1 MTAQQPVEDRQAR
14 PLTVD
19 DIPGPKGL
27 PVVGNMFDVPSE
39 STIVTLMELVREYGP
54 MIRLRTPAG
63 DRFAAS
69 GLAMIDDLCD
79 DERFDKLVGDGQKAV
94 RSFGRSAGLFTSDTD
109 DPNWSKAHN
118 ILLPNFS
125 QQAMRDYVPMM
136 NDIATQLMQ
145 KWERLNPGEPV
156 DVTADMTRLT
166 LDTIALCGF
175 GYRFNSFYRDTM
187 HPFVEAMYGVLGES
201 QKRARALPIQT
212 KLRRG
217 ASKKLTENYRYMESE
232 VQQIIDERRR
242 AGNVDDHKDLLA
254 AMLTGVDKRTGEKLS
269 DDNIVAQCQTF
280 LIAGHETTSGLLSF
294 TISFLIKHPEVVA
307 RAQEEVDRVLGTDT
321 SLLPTYQQVQGLT
334 YINQILS
341 ETLRLWPTVAAF
353 TRYPYQDAMVGPY
366 LMPKGSSITGL
377 TIMLHRDPSV
387 WGADAEEY
395 NPDHFRPETRSQIP
409 PNAFKPFGSGQRA
422 CIGRQFAMQEA
433 MLVLGMLLQRFD
445 FVDYLNYQL
454 KIKEGLTIKPDG
466 LSIQIKQRPGRTT
479 ATTPIT
485 ITTAPTNGQ
494 AAEPAARP
502 QRTGEGHNTPL
513 MVLFGS
519 NLGTA
524 EGIASRIAQDGSDR
538 GYAVTLGALDDHTGE
553 LPHEGALVVVCAS
566 YNGHPPDNAERFC
579 RWITD
584 SATPSDA
591 GSGLAFSVFGC
602 GNMDWASTYQAV
614 PTLIDTQLEAHGAR
628 RVHPRGEGDAR
639 SDFDGQFSEWYQ
651 ELWSSLADGLGLGA
665 ESTTA
670 STTEPRLQLTM
681 ENKQTTNPV
690 VMSYRANPS
699 TLVVN
704 RELLKNGQSASDDSR
719 SARHI
724 ELELPAGME
733 YQTGDHLGVLPRNNI
748 DLIRRVMARF
758 GLDAGT
764 YLTINPT
771 GGGTYTHLPLGEAAP
786 LLGILGACV
795 ELQDVASRSDLAV
808 LARYASDPAEAE
820 KLQAMSGLDEAG
832 RKAYREQVATRR
844 LSVLELLDDFPSV
857 DLPFNVYLELLP
869 PMRPR
874 YYSISSSPAVTS
886 TCHLTVGVL
895 HGPARSGDGYFNGVA
910 SNHLGSSMENST
922 QFTFVRKPTIPFRPP
937 ANPHTPMIM
946 VGAGTGMAPF
956 RGFLQER
963 AALAEQGVPVG
974 KSVLF
979 YGCRNAEHDM
989 LYADELK
996 SFETSGITELQVA
1009 FSREPGQPR
1018 TFVQQLIERE
1028 RDKVWDLI
1036 ASGAVIYVCG
1046 NANTMAPGVRAA
1058 LMDIYQ
1064 AKTNGSDPSADE
1076 WLQGLRDADRY
1087 LEDIWGEMASGL

>member
-1 MTAQQPVEDRQAR
+1 MTTSPSVENPTTT

-19 DIPGPKGL
+19 DIPGPKGK
-27 PVVGNMFDVPSE
+27 PIVGNMFDVPPE
-39 STIVTLMELVREYGP
+39 RTIVTLMELTRKFGP

-63 DRFAAS
+63 DRFATS

-156 DVTADMTRLT
+156 EVTADMTRLT

-201 QKRARALPIQT
+201 QRRARALPIQT

-217 ASKKLTENYRYMESE
+217 ASKKLAENYRYMEGE

-242 AGNVDDHKDLLA
+242 SGDIEDHKDLLSR
-254 AMLTGVDKRTGEKLS
+254 MLTGVDKKTGQKLD

-294 TISFLIKHPEVVA
+294 AISFLIKHPEVVA
-307 RAQEEVDRVLGTDT
+307 RAQDEVDRVLGTDI
-321 SLLPTYQQVQGLT
+321 SLLPTYQQIQGLT

-341 ETLRLWPTVAAF
+341 ETLRLWPTVSGF
-353 TRYPYQDAMVGPY
+353 TRYPYQDARVGPY
-366 LMPKGSSITGL
+366 LMPKGSSITAL
-377 TIMLHRDPSV
+377 TIMLHRDPAV
-387 WGADAEEY
+387 WGADAEDF
-395 NPDHFRPETRSQIP
+395 NPDHFRPEARSQIP

-433 MLVLGMLLQRFD
+433 MLVLGMLLQRFE
-445 FVDYLNYQL
+445 FVDYLNYEL
-454 KIKEGLTIKPDG
+454 KVKEGLTIKPEG
-466 LSIQIKQRPGRTT
+466 LFIKIKQRSGRTT
-479 ATTPIT
+479 GTAPIT
-485 ITTAPTNGQ
+485 ITTPASNGK
-494 AAEPAARP
+494 AAEPKARR

-524 EGIASRIAQDGSDR
+524 EGVANKIAQDGSDR
-538 GYAVTLGALDDHTGE
+538 GYAVTLGALDDHTGA

-566 YNGHPPDNAERFC
+566 YNGKPPDNAERFC

-584 SATPSDA
+584 AATPADA
-591 GSGLAFSVFGC
+591 ASGLAFSVFGC

-614 PTLIDTQLEAHGAR
+614 PTLLDEQLVAHGGTR
-628 RVHPRGEGDAR
+628 IRDRGEGDAR
-639 SDFDGQFSEWYQ
+639 SDFDGQFSDWYSG
-651 ELWSSLADGLGLGA
+651 LWPAVTEKLGLT
-665 ESTTA
+665 EEA
-670 STTEPRLQLTM
+670 SAARSSTEPRLQLSMT
-681 ENKQTTNPV
+681 NRQTTNPV
-690 VMSYRANPS
+690 VVSYRALPS
-699 TLVVN
+699 TLLIN
-704 RELLKNGQSASDDSR
+704 RELLNGKEAATGAR

-724 ELELPAGME
+724 ELQLPDGTE
-733 YQTGDHLGVLPRNNI
+733 YATGDHLGVMPRNNI

-764 YLTINPT
+764 YLTITST
-771 GGGTYTHLPLGEAAP
+771 GGSFTHLPIGEPTP
-786 LLGILGACV
+786 LLGVLGSCV
-795 ELQDVASRSDLAV
+795 ELQDVATRTDLGA
-808 LARYASDPAEAE
+808 LSRYAKDPQEQAE
-820 KLQAMSGLDEAG
+820 LLTMSALDEQGKA
-832 RKAYREQVATRR
+832 AYRDKVAVPRKP
-844 LSVLELLDDFPSV
+844 VLELLDDYPSV

-874 YYSISSSPAVTS
+874 YYSISSCPAATS

-895 HGPARSGDGYFNGVA
+895 RGPARSGHGTFSGVA
-910 SNHLGSSMENST
+910 SGHLEASMEGST
-922 QFTFVRKPTIPFRPP
+922 VFTFVRRPTIPFHPP
-937 ANPHTPMIM
+937 ANPHLPMIM
-946 VGAGTGMAPF
+946 VGAGTGVAPF

-963 AALAEQGVPVG
+963 ADLKEKGAPIGE
-974 KSVLF
+974 SILF
-979 YGCRNAEHDM
+979 FGCRNAENDF
-989 LYADELK
+989 LYADELQR
-996 SFETSGITELQVA
+996 FADSGVTDLQVA
-1009 FSREPGQPR
+1009 FSRADGQPR
-1018 TFVQQLIERE
+1018 TYVQDLIERE
-1028 RDKVWDLI
+1028 QDHVWDLL
-1036 ASGAVIYVCG
+1036 AAGAVIYICG
-1046 NANTMAPGVRAA
+1046 NAHTMAPGVRAA
-1058 LMDIYQ
+1058 LTKIHQ
-1064 AKTNGSDPSADE
+1064 NKTGGSAEAAQQWLAD
-1076 WLQGLRDADRY
+1076 LKASDRL
-1087 LEDIWGEMASGL
+1087 LEDIWGETAAGI

>member
-1 MTAQQPVEDRQAR
+1 MTAPQPLEDRQAT

-27 PVVGNMFDVPSE
+27 PVVGNMFDVPPE
-39 STIVTLMELVREYGP
+39 RTIVTLMELTREYGP
-54 MIRLRTPAG
+54 MIRLRTPGG
-63 DRFAAS
+63 DRFATS

-145 KWERLNPGEPV
+145 KWDRLNPGEPV

-201 QKRARALPIQT
+201 QRRARALPIQT

-217 ASKKLTENYRYMESE
+217 ASRQLAENYRYMEGE

-242 AGNVDDHKDLLA
+242 AGNVEDHKDLLS

-334 YINQILS
+334 YVNQILS
-341 ETLRLWPTVAAF
+341 ETLRLWPTVSGF
-353 TRYPYQDAMVGPY
+353 TRYPYEDAMVGPY

-377 TIMLHRDPSV
+377 TIMLHRDRSV

-395 NPDHFRPETRSQIP
+395 NPDHFRPETRSQLP

-433 MLVLGMLLQRFD
+433 MLVLGMLLQRFE
-445 FVDYLNYQL
+445 FVDYLNYEL
-454 KIKEGLTIKPDG
+454 KVKEGLTIKPEG
-466 LSIQIKQRPGRTT
+466 LLIKIKQRPGRTT
-479 ATTPIT
+479 GIAPIAITTPP
-485 ITTAPTNGQ
+485 ANGQ
-494 AAEPAARP
+494 AAEPKARP

-513 MVLFGS
+513 MILFGS

-553 LPHEGALVVVCAS
+553 LPHEGALIVVCAS
-566 YNGHPPDNAERFC
+566 YNGKPPDNAERFC

-584 SATPSDA
+584 SATPADA

-614 PTLIDTQLEAHGAR
+614 PTLIDTQLESHGAHR
-628 RVHPRGEGDAR
+628 IHARGEGDAR

-651 ELWSSLADGLGLGA
+651 GLWPSLADGLGLGT

-670 STTEPRLQLTM
+670 SITEPRLRLTM

-690 VMSYRANPS
+690 VMSYRAHPS
-699 TLVVN
+699 IVLIN
-704 RELLKNGQSASDDSR
+704 RELLRNGQSATDSR

-733 YQTGDHLGVLPRNNI
+733 YQTGDHLGILPRNNV

-764 YLTINPT
+764 YITINPS
-771 GGGTYTHLPLGEAAP
+771 GGGTYTHLPLGEPAP

-795 ELQDVASRSDLAV
+795 ELQDVASRNDLAV
-808 LARYASDPAEAE
+808 LARYATDPDQAAE
-820 KLQAMSGLDEAG
+820 LTAMSGLDDAG
-832 RKAYREQVATRR
+832 RAAYREKVATPRQ
-844 LSVLELLDDFPSV
+844 SVLELLDDFPSV

-874 YYSISSSPAVTS
+874 YYSISSSPAVANN
-886 TCHLTVGVL
+886 CHITVGVV

-910 SNHLGSSMENST
+910 SNHLASSMENST

-937 ANPHTPMIM
+937 ENPHLSMIM

-963 AALAEQGVPVG
+963 AALAEKGVPVG
-974 KSVLF
+974 ESMLF

-996 SFETSGITELQVA
+996 SFEESGITKLQVA

-1018 TFVQQLIERE
+1018 TFVQHLIQRE
-1028 RDKVWDLI
+1028 GDHVWDLI
-1036 ASGAVIYVCG
+1036 EAGAVIYVCG

-1058 LMDIYQ
+1058 LMDIYR

-1076 WLQGLRDADRY
+1076 WFKGLRDADRY

>member
-1 MTAQQPVEDRQAR
+1 MTTSQPLQDRQTT

-19 DIPGPKGL
+19 DIPAPKGL
-27 PVVGNMFDVPSE
+27 PVVGNMFDVPPDHQIQS
-39 STIVTLMELVREYGP
+39 LMKITRELGP
-54 MIRLRTPAG
+54 MVKLRTPAG
-63 DRFAAS
+63 DRFVAS

-79 DERFDKLVGDGQKAV
+79 DERFDKLVGDAQKAV

-136 NDIATQLMQ
+136 NDIATQLME
-145 KWERLNPGEPV
+145 KWERLNPGEEV

-175 GYRFNSFYRDTM
+175 GYRFNSFYRDTL
-187 HPFVEAMYGVLGES
+187 HPFVEAMYGMLAES
-201 QKRARALPIQT
+201 GRRARELPLQT

-217 ASKKLTENYRYMESE
+217 ASRKLAENYRYMENT

-242 AGNVDDHKDLLA
+242 AGNVEDHKDLLSR
-254 AMLTGVDKRTGEKLS
+254 MLTGVDKQTGEKLS

-294 TISFLIKHPEVVA
+294 AISFLIKHPEVVA
-307 RAQEEVDRVLGTDT
+307 RAQQEVDRVLGTDI
-321 SLLPTYQQVQGLT
+321 SVLPTYQQVVGLT
-334 YINQILS
+334 YVNQILS
-341 ETLRLWPTVAAF
+341 ETLRLWPTVSGF
-353 TRYPYQDAMVGPY
+353 TRYPYEDAMVGPY
-366 LMPKGSSITGL
+366 LMPKGSSITAL
-377 TIMLHRDPSV
+377 TIMLHRDRDV
-387 WGADAEEY
+387 WGEDAEEF

-445 FVDYLNYQL
+445 FVDYLNYEL
-454 KIKEGLTIKPDG
+454 KVKEGLTIKPDG
-466 LSIQIKQRPGRTT
+466 LLIKIKQRSGRTT
-479 ATTPIT
+479 G
-485 ITTAPTNGQ
+485 TAPIIIAAPSTDGQ
-494 AAEPAARP
+494 AAESKPRP

-566 YNGHPPDNAERFC
+566 YNGKPPDNAERFC

-584 SATPSDA
+584 SGTPSDA

-614 PTLIDTQLEAHGAR
+614 PTLIDKQLEAHGAQ
-628 RVHPRGEGDAR
+628 RVHNRGEGDAR
-639 SDFDGQFSEWYQ
+639 SDFDGQFSEWY
-651 ELWSSLADGLGLGA
+651 EGLWPALAESLALST
-665 ESTTA
+665 ESTTV
-670 STTEPRLQLTM
+670 SKTGPRLQLMMT
-681 ENKQTTNPV
+681 NKQTTNPV
-690 VMSYRANPS
+690 VVSYRAYPS
-699 TLVVN
+699 FVVAN
-704 RELLKNGQSASDDSR
+704 RELLQNGQSDGDSR

-724 ELELPAGME
+724 ELELPAEME
-733 YQTGDHLGVLPRNNI
+733 YQTGDHLGVLPRNNV

-764 YLTINPT
+764 YVTINPA
-771 GGGTYTHLPLGEAAP
+771 GSGTYTHLPLGESAP

-795 ELQDVASRSDLAV
+795 ELQDVASRNDLAV
-808 LARYASDPAEAE
+808 LAQYATDPDQAAEL
-820 KLQAMSGLDEAG
+820 KAMSSLDDAG
-832 RKAYREQVATRR
+832 RAAYRDKVATPRR
-844 LSVLELLDDFPSV
+844 SVLELLDEFPSI

-874 YYSISSSPAVTS
+874 YYSISSAPTVTN
-886 TCHLTVGVL
+886 TCDLTVGVL

-922 QFTFVRKPTIPFRPP
+922 QFVFVRKPTIPFRPP
-937 ANPHTPMIM
+937 PNPHTPMIM

-963 AALAEQGVPVG
+963 AALAKQGVPVG
-974 KSVLF
+974 KSMLF
-979 YGCRNAEHDM
+979 YGCRNADHDM
-989 LYADELK
+989 LYAEELRD
-996 SFETSGITELQVA
+996 FETSGVTELQVA

-1028 RDKVWDLI
+1028 ADQVWDLI
-1036 ASGAVIYVCG
+1036 SAGAVIYVCG

-1058 LMDIYQ
+1058 LMEIYR
-1064 AKTNGSDPSADE
+1064 AKSNGSDTTADD
-1076 WLQGLRDADRY
+1076 WLKQLREDDRY
-1087 LEDIWGEMASGL
+1087 LEDIWGEMATGL